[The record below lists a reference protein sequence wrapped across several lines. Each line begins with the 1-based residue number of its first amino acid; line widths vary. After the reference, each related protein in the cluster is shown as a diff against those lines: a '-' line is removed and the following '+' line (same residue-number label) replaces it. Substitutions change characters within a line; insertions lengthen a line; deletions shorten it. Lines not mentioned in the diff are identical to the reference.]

1 MHFYNMKRNV
11 FFIITL
17 ALCVKV
23 CNAQIKHKMFV
34 GSHNIGQYELYI
46 IPLKY
51 DTTVS
56 DTKILQCIDSLPGHA
71 FHSKMYNLLYAGDS
85 TKLAIQVNEGAYLF
99 HVRYEVVQYYK
110 NGQVM
115 RRTYYNKHL
124 KKYWTFKWY
133 ADASPMETGKFNGDK
148 KKSRWQYFNADGNL
162 VKKEWY
168 AKDGTIKKSND
179 YNPPKHTFITT
190 MNPKHKGGQPYV
202 IQ

>member
-1 MHFYNMKRNV
+1 
-11 FFIITL
+11 
-17 ALCVKV
+17 
-23 CNAQIKHKMFV
+23 MFV

-71 FHSKMYNLLYAGDS
+71 FHSKMYNLLDAGDS

-115 RRTYYNKHL
+115 RHTYYNKHL
-124 KKYWTFKWY
+124 KKYWMFKWY
-133 ADASPMETGKFNGDK
+133 ADASPMETGKYNGDK
-148 KKSRWQYFNADGNL
+148 KKGRWQYFNGDGL
-162 VKKEWY
+162 LAAREWY
-168 AKDGTIKKSND
+168 SHKGDLKREEKSR
-179 YNPPKHTFITT
+179 PHKTFITI
-190 MNPKHKGGQPYV
+190 MNPKHLGGQPYV